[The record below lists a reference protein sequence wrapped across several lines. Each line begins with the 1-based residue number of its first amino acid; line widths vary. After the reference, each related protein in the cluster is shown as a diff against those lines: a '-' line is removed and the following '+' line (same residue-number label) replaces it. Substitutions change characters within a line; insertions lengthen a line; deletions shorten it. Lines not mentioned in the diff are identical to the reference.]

1 MKNTLYAAI
10 LFSLLTAC
18 NSQTTTETTATPE
31 TATPAATEQTQ
42 TTPAETTPADT
53 TAKVDTTVAPA
64 Q

>member
-1 MKNTLYAAI
+1 MKNMFYSAI

-31 TATPAATEQTQ
+31 TATPAATET
-42 TTPAETTPADT
+42 TTPVETTPADT
-53 TAKVDTTVAPA
+53 TAKVDSTVAPA